1 MSALFIVVLQ
11 FFALASGFIMIYFSA
26 DWLVDNIKALLKLK
40 NISPYILG
48 AILLGVD
55 LEEITASITAS
66 ILGFPTVAIGNAIG
80 NNTIALTVPF
90 AIPAMIFPYKIKKS
104 PQKFI
109 GVLVMMLVTYIL
121 TIILIVLFG
130 ITLIF
135 LCCAAIVISLYLFLL
150 FSNIKSAGKMLK
162 KGIENL
168 IDAEEDVLET
178 FIDMDDDDDN
188 DAEGKRTGNRDDLDT
203 ICLED
208 DNRSFKN
215 EKPCKDDKHVN
226 QEANYVSS
234 SSGIGKKLAII
245 IVSAIILMAGAYLL
259 GEGIETVVNNFR
271 ISEHLIGYIIVAL
284 GVNIEEFMLI
294 AKSVKKH
301 IPELG
306 TGGILMKVAWNLGI
320 TFGIS
325 VFIYPFIP
333 VNPSLVFNTL
343 LLAALVFC
351 FLFIMRKRVFDRKVG
366 VLLLS
371 LFVFYIVANFF
382 WITA

>member
-1 MSALFIVVLQ
+1 MVLQ

-320 TFGIS
+320 TF
-325 VFIYPFIP
+325 
-333 VNPSLVFNTL
+333 
-343 LLAALVFC
+343 
-351 FLFIMRKRVFDRKVG
+351 
-366 VLLLS
+366 
-371 LFVFYIVANFF
+371 
-382 WITA
+382 